1 MILVTRS
8 RGRRSGTTAVEMA
21 IVSLICLTFMFAI
34 FEYGRY
40 VMVRQVME
48 NAARVGGRVAVVT
61 PTSYVAPATATTQVT
76 NAVTQALASI
86 PLKGTPA
93 VTIYQADSNGNN
105 IGPWTQTP
113 FGNNIVVQIDGD
125 LPVMFPTFG
134 FIPNNS
140 PTVPN
145 AIHITVKCMMRG
157 EAN

>member
-1 MILVTRS
+1 MMLKTRS
-8 RGRRSGTTAVEMA
+8 RARRSGTTIVETA
-21 IVSLICLTFMFAI
+21 IVSLVCLTFMFAI

-48 NAARVGGRVAVVT
+48 NAARVGARMSVVM
-61 PTSYVAPATATTQVT
+61 PTSYVSAAVATQQVNDAIT
-76 NAVTQALASI
+76 HALASI
-86 PLKGTPA
+86 PLSGTPT
-93 VTIYQADSNGNN
+93 VTMFQADNSGNN

-113 FGNNIVVQIDGD
+113 FGRNIVVQIDGD

-140 PTVPN
+140 TTVPN
-145 AIHITVKCMMRG
+145 AIHITVKVMMRG

>member
-1 MILVTRS
+1 MLLPTRS
-8 RGRRSGTTAVEMA
+8 RARRSGTTVVETAVVA
-21 IVSLICLTFMFAI
+21 LICLTFMFAI

-61 PTSYVAPATATTQVT
+61 PTSYIAPATATAQVDA
-76 NAVTQALASI
+76 AVTHALASV
-86 PLKGTPA
+86 PLAGTPT
-93 VTIYQADSNGNN
+93 VTIFQADSSGNN
-105 IGPWTQTP
+105 IGPWTSTP
-113 FGNNIVVQIDGD
+113 FGRNIVVQIDGD
-125 LPVMFPTFG
+125 LPVIFPTFG

-140 PTVPN
+140 KTVPN

>member
-1 MILVTRS
+1 MILKTRS
-8 RGRRSGTTAVEMA
+8 TGRRSGTTIVETAVVA
-21 IVSLICLTFMFAI
+21 LICLTFMFAI

-48 NAARVGGRVAVVT
+48 NASRVGGRVAVVT
-61 PTSYVAPATATTQVT
+61 PTSYVTPAAATAQV
-76 NAVTQALASI
+76 NAAVTQALASI
-86 PLKGTPA
+86 PLSGTP
-93 VTIYQADSNGNN
+93 TITLYQADTAGNN
-105 IGPWTQTP
+105 VGAWTSTP
-113 FGNNIVVQIDGD
+113 FGRNIVVQIDGD

-140 PTVPN
+140 TTVPN